1 MLRILAFAA
10 ALLVPTVA
18 LAQSP
23 TAAPREPIKVMVVGV
38 FHLNNPG
45 RDINNISVD
54 PVTTPAKQ
62 VELAAIAGALR
73 AFDPNAVAIER
84 EAPDP
89 ATLLDPHYPAFTP
102 ADLLTDGDE
111 RVQIGYRLARLEGM
125 DQVYAIDEKPA
136 EGERDY
142 FPFSKVQEWF
152 TAHGR
157 QAEFEALNAPVA
169 AFTAD
174 FAARQ
179 RTETLGALLA
189 DINRRDHPINGS
201 MALYYGLLQF
211 GDAVAQ
217 PGAELNAAWYE
228 RNAKIFAKLMT
239 VAKPGDRVVIIFGAG
254 HAYWLRHFIEN
265 TPGYELVDPVP
276 YLAGT

>member
-10 ALLVPTVA
+10 VLLLPTAV

-23 TAAPREPIKVMVVGV
+23 AAAPREPVKVMVVGV

-45 RDINNISVD
+45 RDINNIAVD

-62 VELAAIAGALR
+62 AELAAVAEALR
-73 AFDPNAVAIER
+73 GFHPTAVAIER

-89 ATLLDPHYPAFTP
+89 ATLFDQFYPAFTP
-102 ADLLTDGDE
+102 TDLLRDGDE
-111 RVQIGYRLARLEGM
+111 RVQLGYRLADLEGLNR
-125 DQVYAIDEKPA
+125 VYAIDEKPG

-142 FPFSKVQEWF
+142 FPFSKVQAWF
-152 TAHGR
+152 NAHGR

-174 FAARQ
+174 FSVRQ

-189 DINRRDHPINGS
+189 DINRRDHPINGT

-211 GDAVAQ
+211 GDAVEQ

-228 RNAKIFAKLMT
+228 RNAKIFSKLMT
-239 VAKPGDRVVIIFGAG
+239 VAEPGDRIVIIFGAG

-265 TPGYELVDPVP
+265 TPGFALVDPVP

>member
-23 TAAPREPIKVMVVGV
+23 TAPNDPIKVMVLGV

-45 RDINNISVD
+45 RDINNILVD

-62 VELAAIAGALR
+62 VELAAIAEALR
-73 AFDPNAVAIER
+73 AFDPTAVAIER

-89 ATLLDPHYPAFTP
+89 ATLLDPHYPAFKP
-102 ADLLTDGDE
+102 AHLLTDGDE

-152 TAHGR
+152 TAHDR
-157 QAEFEALNAPVA
+157 QAEFEALNAPVG

-174 FAARQ
+174 FTARQ

-189 DINRRDHPINGS
+189 DINRRNHPINGS